1 MNAYKLY
8 NLEQSDKKSVGGVN
22 GKDGNHDKKA
32 MLEAEE
38 MIDDSEITSTPKEE
52 IKAEQLS
59 VVSASPTK
67 KASVF
72 D

>member
-1 MNAYKLY
+1 
-8 NLEQSDKKSVGGVN
+8 
-22 GKDGNHDKKA
+22 